1 MVSIYR
7 EDVKTRR
14 RKVAG
19 AMSWLRYFL
28 LWIPIEVASNAQFPG
43 AQPSEPTLLQ
53 GIEYD
58 KFEPAVAEQIRL
70 AREETRHKPRDAEAF
85 GKLGMIFQVYG
96 KYELAE
102 TCYGRARALAPRSFR
117 WTYYLGNVEGWLGKY
132 SEAVSYVQEALTIDP
147 GYAPARVRLAQLLFE
162 SGDMEQS
169 ARLYEELSEKNPGLA
184 SAHFGLGRV
193 RSARGDWT
201 GAIEAYRRA
210 CRISENYAAAHY
222 ALGLAYRKVD
232 DVVKAREHLGRYER
246 VKLLPQPSEDALMD
260 VVKSFYAGGLSHFA
274 RGSALVQQGKLQE
287 AAAAFESALKV
298 NPRMGIAHVN
308 LIAIYG
314 ELNLPE
320 KAEQHYRDSVQLDPG
335 WVEAQYNWGMFLFR
349 QGRKEEAAQAFR
361 RAVQLNPNYAD
372 AQAQPRAPLLQRI
385 DDVLA
390 CDQPLGRLL
399 RALVGLVGTLG
410 RKLARQQPRIGLQ
423 RHAPFVAG
431 VQPRQMHAG
440 LHEQWHAGMH
450 HVRHRRVD
458 PFHRRA
464 RAGGPVTQAVRE
476 FRARGPRVAEGG
488 EGVADLLA
496 REARVVLHQRQP

>member
-1 MVSIYR
+1 VVSIYR

-210 CRISENYAAAHY
+210 CRIYENYAAAHY
-222 ALGLAYRKVD
+222 ALGLAYRKVG

-372 AQAQPRAPLLQRI
+372 AQAQLG
-385 DDVLA
+385 LA
-390 CDQPLGRLL
+390 LEEIGRPEEAERYYRLALESNPAHRQAQYLLGRSLTRTGRFGEAISYLL
-399 RALVGLVGTLG
+399 ETVKVEDDKTPSCLQL
-410 RKLARQQPRIGLQ
+410 LAI
-423 RHAPFVAG
+423 AY
-431 VQPRQMHAG
+431 
-440 LHEQWHAGMH
+440 E
-450 HVRHRRVD
+450 
-458 PFHRRA
+458 
-464 RAGGPVTQAVRE
+464 RAGDRGRAVYYTRQ
-476 FRARGPRVAEGG
+476 
-488 EGVADLLA
+488 A
-496 REARVVLHQRQP
+496 RERAVSLKMHQLAAQLQGDLDRLAAKAK